1 MKKAEVYYIST
12 GQYQS
17 SSGLLGK
24 TTKTQKVI
32 IIIIIII
39 IMIMIMIMIII
50 IIIIIIII
58 DNSANY

>member
-39 IMIMIMIMIII
+39 MIMIMIMIMIII
-50 IIIIIIII
+50 III